1 MFKTWQLLHRWT
13 CNNQQLGICLVCLP
27 LDKVLLSKPKRR
39 QLKKKTCKT
48 ISSMAVL
55 TGTTTFQISPAEKSL
70 KNKYLEVLEILNDCR
85 VLLSYSNSAQ
95 LLNILKCL

>member
-39 QLKKKTCKT
+39 QLKKK
-48 ISSMAVL
+48 
-55 TGTTTFQISPAEKSL
+55 PAKPYRPWQYSQARQLSRFHPLKSL
-70 KNKYLEVLEILNDCR
+70 LKINTWKYWK
-85 VLLSYSNSAQ
+85 S
-95 LLNILKCL
+95 